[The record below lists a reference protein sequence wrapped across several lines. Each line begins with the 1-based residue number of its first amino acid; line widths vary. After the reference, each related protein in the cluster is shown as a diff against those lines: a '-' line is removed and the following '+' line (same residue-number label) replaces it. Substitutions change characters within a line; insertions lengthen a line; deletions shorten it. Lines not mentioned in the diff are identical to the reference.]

1 VSGAEFDLLTWLA
14 EEQRPVTHLVALPA
28 DVLCAW
34 IRSHRGKAKH
44 IDAAC
49 LLRMRLQSRMSDRI
63 AEAPYAPNVIRMSR

>member
-1 VSGAEFDLLTWLA
+1 MTVAEFDLLAWLA
-14 EEQRPVTHLVALPA
+14 EEQRPVTHLVALSA
-28 DVLCAW
+28 EALSAW

-49 LLRMRLQSRMSDRI
+49 LLRMRLQSRISDRV